1 MQTNGIED
9 SYSYSHLVLY
19 KYIHFYFA
27 KKYTLVGNQL
37 YLSHFAIAVVRQPDH
52 RNIRKEGFIQLTAQ
66 DYSPSFWGNDSS
78 RSLGQL
84 VPLHAQRPVSQV
96 AMDLIRFTIEINH
109 HDPFQQTVL
118 AKLDISVQKVEQRSP
133 PLVLQKTNPKW
144 TNDFNIRPKTLKPLK
159 KRIEKS
165 LQDIIISKDFLK
177 RIPVT
182 QEIRAIR
189 DKSASLN

>member
-1 MQTNGIED
+1 MLEIQPYLRSNCNYTNSMLLAHTHKKKTDMQTNGIED
-9 SYSYSHLVLY
+9 SYSYSHLIFY

-37 YLSHFAIAVVRQPDH
+37 YLSHFAVAVVRQPDH
-52 RNIRKEGFIQLTAQ
+52 RNIRKEGLIQLTAQ
-66 DYSPSFWGNDSS
+66 AYSPSFWGNDSS

-118 AKLDISVQKVEQRSP
+118 AKLDISVQTVEYRSP
-133 PLVLQKTNPKW
+133 PLVLQKTTQNGLM
-144 TNDFNIRPKTLKPLK
+144 TL
-159 KRIEKS
+159 I
-165 LQDIIISKDFLK
+165 
-177 RIPVT
+177 
-182 QEIRAIR
+182 
-189 DKSASLN
+189 